1 MIRAIAEAPVSIRD
15 MKHDDLAMV
24 SDIERRSYE
33 FPWSHGVF
41 RDCLLAGYRSS
52 VLIRDKRV
60 VGYGILSIAAGEA
73 HILNLCIDP
82 EFRSM
87 GYGERLLDTMLSH
100 ARGATVRE
108 VLLEVRPSNKTALHY
123 TARKAFSR
131 WPIVPLTT
139 SRMRA
144 ARMPRFSRR
153 SSSSIP
159 ERAVSRRRSRL
170 ALGPWSD
177 RLLDSA
183 AFESRPS
190 TV

>member
-60 VGYGILSIAAGEA
+60 VGYGILSIAADEA

-108 VLLEVRPSNKTALHY
+108 VLLEVRPSNKTALALY
-123 TARKAFSR
+123 RKKGFFQVANRPAYYQSHEGR
-131 WPIVPLTT
+131 ED
-139 SRMRA
+139 A
-144 ARMPRFSRR
+144 AVLSKKFVLNP
-153 SSSSIP
+153 
-159 ERAVSRRRSRL
+159 
-170 ALGPWSD
+170 
-177 RLLDSA
+177 
-183 AFESRPS
+183 
-190 TV
+190 